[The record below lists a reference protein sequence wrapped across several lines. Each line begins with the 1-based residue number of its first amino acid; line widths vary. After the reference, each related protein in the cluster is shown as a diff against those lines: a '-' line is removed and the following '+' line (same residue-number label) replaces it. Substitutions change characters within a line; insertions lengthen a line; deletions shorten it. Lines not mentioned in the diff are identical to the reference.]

1 MAAESSS
8 DVVRYAKNLR
18 DELDG
23 AALYA
28 ALAAS
33 ERDPLRK
40 DLFEQLAQ
48 AEAAHAEVWRRKL
61 VDAGAVPQ
69 AFRPSL
75 RTRILGRL
83 ARFFGPGF
91 VLPTVAAAEFAD
103 RDKYAGQSD
112 AAPLAA
118 EERGHAAV
126 IAAASGSEWRPG
138 MQIGRAEPWHRGMS
152 GNNLRAAVLGANDG
166 LVSNFCLMMGVAGA
180 GTAPRTM
187 LLSGLAGL
195 IAGAC
200 SMALGEWLSVSNAQD
215 LAKTQLAKEREEIE
229 QTPEAEQHELAL
241 IYQAKG
247 LGKADAQRI
256 AAQIMQSGPAA
267 LDTLAREELG
277 IDPDEL
283 GGNPWSAAG
292 VSFGLFALGAL
303 VPVLPLTVLHGRP
316 AILSSIAASSKL
328 LRINGTAAAF
338 GPLVMG
344 GLFSAFG
351 PRAYFATLGTLT
363 ASLMIYDLWR
373 KTKAEPVSPDHRTRF
388 VETRPRA

>member
-1 MAAESSS
+1 MTTESSS
-8 DVVRYAKNLR
+8 DVVRYAENLR

-23 AALYA
+23 AALYT
-28 ALAAS
+28 ALAAA
-33 ERDPLRK
+33 ERDPLRQ
-40 DLFEQLAQ
+40 DLFTQLSQ
-48 AEAAHAEVWRRKL
+48 AESAHAEVWRHKL
-61 VDAGAVPQ
+61 VDAGVVPDV
-69 AFRPSL
+69 FRPRL

-83 ARFFGPGF
+83 ARAFGPAF
-91 VLPTVAAAEFAD
+91 VLPTIAAAEFAD
-103 RDKYAGQSD
+103 RNKYAGQTD

-126 IAAASGSEWRPG
+126 IAAASGPGWRPG
-138 MQIGRAEPWHRGMS
+138 VAVGRAEPWHRGMS

-166 LVSNFCLMMGVAGA
+166 LVSNFCLMMGIAGA
-180 GTAPRTM
+180 GTAPRAL

-215 LAKTQLAKEREEIE
+215 LATTQLAKEREEIE

-247 LGKADAQRI
+247 LPKADAQRI
-256 AAQIMQSGPAA
+256 AAQIMRSGPAA

-303 VPVLPLTVLHGRP
+303 VPVLPLTFLSGRIAILASIAGSGTALAVMGALTSLFNGRP
-316 AILSSIAASSKL
+316 AAYSAGRQLVL
-328 LRINGTAAAF
+328 GAAAAAVTY
-338 GPLVMG
+338 GVGALAG
-344 GLFSAFG
+344 
-351 PRAYFATLGTLT
+351 
-363 ASLMIYDLWR
+363 ASLR
-373 KTKAEPVSPDHRTRF
+373 
-388 VETRPRA
+388 